1 MHSRTTRKRPID
13 YILPFLIMICAGV
26 IVVLA
31 FQLFTSMNQA
41 EDDRDIYMFLARG
54 NAKILPW
61 GSGEWERAY
70 NGTKLLRGDSLKT
83 QTGGRLVIELF
94 DDHFVRMDEK
104 TELIISEINKS
115 GGAYDINLTLREG
128 SIWINSNDES
138 EVPVKFSAKTDH
150 TIIKTVSTIYE
161 VEQEENQE
169 VIRVIKGTIVA
180 DIMINEDGNPNK
192 VESIQIGVGQQA
204 VITSDDIKDYE
215 DRKSPSVIDALSDDF
230 RDSGFYK
237 WNMAEDKNPT
247 DFSIKTNV
255 LDDSFFDNEEE
266 EEEEGESDLAKPEIT
281 TPSTLDFTTPEES
294 LTIRGTTSFET
305 KKMMVDVVSAGEEN
319 TYELNLY
326 VPGGTEWS
334 FAVSNEA
341 GTLNSGLNNYYFY
354 SLDENDLKSKRSK
367 LTVTFEGEA
376 SEGDEADEEDD
387 EEEEEVDLDL
397 PPLVAPTV
405 DTYNSGTSNEDDT
418 GEVRVVGHV
427 TGAVEVIVDGYSLQA
442 FEPGDTTWTYFAKES
457 LGNLEDGENTYEVE
471 AVASDGT
478 TKSTQFTIIYNK
490 PAEEEPVEE
499 EPVEET
505 PATEEPAT

>member
-1 MHSRTTRKRPID
+1 MHSRNPRKRPID

-31 FQLFTSMNQA
+31 FQLFTSLDQA
-41 EDDRDIYMFLARG
+41 EDDRDVYMFLAKG
-54 NAKILPW
+54 NVKILPW

-83 QTGGRLVIELF
+83 QTGGRLVIEFF

-104 TELIISEINKS
+104 TEIIVSEIKKS
-115 GGAYDINLTLREG
+115 GNAYDVNLTLREG
-128 SIWINSNDES
+128 NIWINTNDES
-138 EVPVKFSAKTDH
+138 EVPVKFSVKTDH

-161 VEQEENQE
+161 VEQEEDQE
-169 VIRVIKGTIVA
+169 VIRVIKGTIVV

-204 VITSDDIKDYE
+204 VITSEDIKDYE

-255 LDDSFFDNEEE
+255 LDDSFFDDEEE
-266 EEEEGESDLAKPEIT
+266 DEEGGESDLAKPEIT
-281 TPSTLDFTTPEES
+281 TPSTLDFTTPEDS

-305 KKMMVDVVSAGEEN
+305 KKMMVDVVSGGEEN

-334 FAVSNEA
+334 FAVSDEA
-341 GTLNSGLNNYYFY
+341 GTLNPGLNNYYFY

-376 SEGDEADEEDD
+376 SEDD
-387 EEEEEVDLDL
+387 EEEELDL

-427 TGAVEVIVDGYSLQA
+427 SGAVEIIVDGYSLQA

-471 AVASDGT
+471 AVAPDGT

-490 PAEEEPVEE
+490 PAEEEPVDE
-499 EPVEET
+499 EPVEDEG
-505 PATEEPAT
+505 ATEEPAA